1 MTSMSRACRVS
12 SALSR
17 SCSSRNMCTCIL
29 RTTTASCVRT
39 SAGIAPS
46 GASSSSRCSAGVA
59 FSRTARATSRCHW
72 NSGWRIWLTARPAD
86 SGAISARSS
95 RASGERRAEA
105 TRRAPSKLHE
115 TMIGDAGER
124 LDVLARVADDDA
136 IQLHPGMRLQTA
148 RSHLDADREPAARDA
163 TTTEHPLNRQ
173 RAHQTLRPEDPVHG
187 GTRDGPAYFLDVL
200 KAHRLLLRRSRLEVQ
215 QLRNRR
221 SPGPNLTG
229 DQVALR
235 LQQQPDVTRRKCPD
249 APTPDRQR
257 FHGPQCPAIR

>member
-1 MTSMSRACRVS
+1 
-12 SALSR
+12 
-17 SCSSRNMCTCIL
+17 
-29 RTTTASCVRT
+29 
-39 SAGIAPS
+39 
-46 GASSSSRCSAGVA
+46 
-59 FSRTARATSRCHW
+59 SRCHW
-72 NSGWRIWLTARPAD
+72 NSGWRIWSTARPAD

-95 RASGERRAEA
+95 RASGERRAEV

-136 IQLHPGMRLQTA
+136 IQLHPGMRLQSA
-148 RSHLDADREPAARDA
+148 RRHLDADREPAARDA

-215 QLRNRR
+215 QPRNRR

-257 FHGPQCPAIR
+257 FHGPQCPAIRSSSSIPKEYVLGDPARQMQRRPDPTAKASRSQAVSADPRAAPERPVAPLQLQSVP